1 MRRKVALILSIM
13 VLGVLAACG
22 KTTTKVDSSLN
33 VAVTDQL
40 GTLDSTKYSDTFSVE
55 AIQNVYEGLYTYNQK
70 NKPVLAA
77 AKSVTTNDAKTVYT
91 YKLRDEKWSSGTAV
105 TANDFVYAW
114 QKLANPK
121 TASPNSQRI
130 DILKNGYDIRNGK
143 MAVNKLGV
151 KAIDK
156 TTLEVTLAQPI
167 SYLPEVLTG
176 APFVPQNEAYVK
188 KQGDKY
194 GTDSKHMIV
203 NGPYKLT
210 DWTGTNNKWSYVKN
224 TNYWNA
230 KSVKLTQVDVQVV
243 KDGATAG
250 KLYQTGKIDF
260 SMLANDYVKQY
271 KNEKGFATRKTPLI
285 GYLGFNTKREATGNK
300 HIRKALAI
308 GFNKSSLASK
318 ILNDGSS
325 ELNGIVPANFV
336 SNPVN
341 GKDYRKEAGDLLAFN
356 KKEAKA
362 EWEKGLKE
370 IGKKDL
376 TIEILGSD
384 TPEAKQ
390 VIEYLQAQLE
400 SNLPGLTINARN
412 IPIKSRLAATT
423 AYQFDVVYGTW
434 TPDYADPINFISDGG
449 AYHLS
454 TDYKN
459 AQYLKD
465 LDQAKNDFATNPTK
479 RWDSLIDAEKQIVG
493 EDAYMVPVF
502 QGAMAYLLNPDIAG
516 IHINPYGTT
525 LFYRDM
531 TIK

>member
-1 MRRKVALILSIM
+1 MRRKIAVVLSIM
-13 VLGVLAACG
+13 FIGVLAACS
-22 KTTTKVDSSLN
+22 KTATKDDNILK

-77 AKSVTTNDAKTVYT
+77 AKSVTVNKEKTVYT
-91 YKLRDEKWSSGTAV
+91 YKLRAEKWSNGTPV

-130 DILKNGYDIRNGK
+130 DIIKNGFAIRNGK
-143 MAVNKLGV
+143 MAVDKLGV
-151 KAIDK
+151 KALNK

-188 KQGDKY
+188 KQGSQY
-194 GTDSKHMIV
+194 ATDSQHMIV

-210 DWTGTNNKWSYVKN
+210 DWEGTNNKWLYVKN
-224 TNYWNA
+224 TSYWNA
-230 KSVKLTQVDVQVV
+230 KSVKLAKVDVQVV

-271 KNEKGFATRKTPLI
+271 KNEKGFATRKTPMI

-300 HIRKALAI
+300 HIRKAIAL
-308 GFNKSSLASK
+308 GFNKKLLASK

-325 ELNGIVPANFV
+325 ALNGIVPAKFV
-336 SNPVN
+336 SNPIN
-341 GKDYRKEAGDLLAFN
+341 GEDYRKEAGDLLAFN
-356 KKEAKA
+356 KKEAKT

-423 AYQFDVVYGTW
+423 AYQFDIVYGTW
-434 TPDYADPINFISDGG
+434 TPDYADPINFINDGG
-449 AYHLS
+449 AYHLN

-465 LDQAKNDFATNPTK
+465 IDQSKNEFATNPAK
-479 RWDSLIDAEKQIVG
+479 RWNSLIDAEKQLVE
-493 EDAYMVPVF
+493 EDAYTVPVF
-502 QGAMAYLLNPDIAG
+502 QGAMAYLLNPDASG
-516 IHINPYGTT
+516 LHINPYGTT

-531 TIK
+531 SIK